1 MVCGIWVLRVRVA
14 TGRMVFDVTTA
25 SMRCH
30 RAFRKVS
37 ASALA
42 ALFGCGVV
50 LAQQFGPTTPN
61 EPILTTIQIPNLP
74 LGVVTF
80 PNGKAMNLTVAL
92 GSGAFRSPADAPG
105 KLWLVTDRGPAIACA
120 DAKRLIGIE
129 PEAACGGS
137 KEGSLYPLPG
147 FVPSIYGIE
156 IGQDFSARITTVLP
170 LKGKS
175 GRPVSGR
182 PTPASTGPKAEPVFS
197 VDGKGLPLDPT
208 GINPEALVRLSDGTF
223 WLADTFGPSLVEVGP
238 DGTVRRRL
246 VPAGAGD
253 DFKDGDAEIVASL
266 PGLLRQ
272 RRAGQGF
279 RALALSPDER
289 EIYAMMAT
297 PLAVPDAASTAG
309 SRQFRLFRI
318 ERASGAVVSSALY
331 LAEPVERFNADNEGR
346 PRSQSDVRVV
356 EMANVGPNRLLVM
369 EQVDKS
375 SRLFLVTLDEASRIP
390 PAFETPEARPSLEA
404 LDPAGL
410 GVAGLVPLD
419 KAPVLESE
427 KTPGLPARIEG
438 FAILSPSELV
448 AINDNDF
455 GIEGV
460 RTQMF
465 RIMLPALPAEAH
477 LNGKAREDKAR
488 SGEKK

>member
-1 MVCGIWVLRVRVA
+1 
-14 TGRMVFDVTTA
+14 MVFDVTTA

-37 ASALA
+37 AGALA
-42 ALFGCGVV
+42 AVLVGGMG
-50 LAQQFGPTTPN
+50 LAQQFGPIAPN

-120 DAKRLIGIE
+120 DAKRLLGTE

-156 IGQDFSARITTVLP
+156 IGSDFSARITAVLP

-182 PTPASTGPKAEPVFS
+182 PTPSSTGPKAEPVFS
-197 VDGKGLPLDPT
+197 VDGKGLPGDPM
-208 GINPEALVRLSDGTF
+208 GLNPEALVRLSDGSF
-223 WLADTFGPSLVEVGP
+223 WLADTFGPSLAEVRP

-246 VPAGAGD
+246 VPAGTAD
-253 DFKDGDAEIVASL
+253 DFKDADAEIVPSL
-266 PGLLRQ
+266 PALLRQ
-272 RRAGQGF
+272 RRPGQGF
-279 RALALSPDER
+279 RALALSPDEQ
-289 EIYAMMAT
+289 ELYALTAT
-297 PLAVPDAASTAG
+297 PLAVPDIASTAG
-309 SRQFRLFRI
+309 SRQFRLLKI
-318 ERASGAVVSSALY
+318 DRASGTVTGSYLY
-331 LAEPVERFNADNEGR
+331 LAEPAERFSADNDGR
-346 PRSQSDVRVV
+346 SRHAGEVRIV
-356 EMANVGPNRLLVM
+356 EMAAVGPNRLLVL
-369 EQVDKS
+369 EQIEKS
-375 SRLFLVTLDEASRIP
+375 SRLFLVTLDEKNRIP
-390 PAFETPEARPSLEA
+390 PPFEAPETRPSLEA
-404 LDPAGL
+404 LDAAGL
-410 GVAGLVPLD
+410 ANVGLVPLE
-419 KAPVLESE
+419 KFPVLESE
-427 KTPGLPARIEG
+427 KAPGLPARIEG

-455 GIEGV
+455 GVEGV

-465 RIMLPALPAEAH
+465 RIMLPALPGDG
-477 LNGKAREDKAR
+477 NGKPPEDKVR